1 MESVSLNSA
10 VLLLDSPLFGNYCDS
25 YNNVNIVLFQQV
37 QSENEGFLSEDSRFA
52 TKAIHSGYKPG
63 AYGSW
68 AIIPPICMST
78 TFKQTG
84 PAEPVV
90 KISVY

>member
-1 MESVSLNSA
+1 MSV
-10 VLLLDSPLFGNYCDS
+10 FGNYYASC
-25 YNNVNIVLFQQV
+25 NNVNVVLFQQI
-37 QSENEGFLSEDSRFA
+37 QLENEGFLSEDLRFA

-63 AYGSW
+63 EYGSW

-84 PAEPVV
+84 PGEPVV
-90 KISVY
+90 KISVC